1 MISEISS
8 NKLESA
14 EDMEDLF
21 NNKYLINIINET
33 LRLYT
38 PAPNLMSRIALKD
51 MWIEDLFIKKG

>member
-1 MISEISS
+1 LISEISS